1 MIFIRILFQIPII
14 YTPKL
19 LTVYRCHL
27 FVAGFTFTV
36 KIYVA
41 IYINAFSLLPQTHQ
55 VVWAA
60 ELCLSPLGGAYS
72 AVQTA

>member
-55 VVWAA
+55 VV
-60 ELCLSPLGGAYS
+60 
-72 AVQTA
+72 